1 MALNWDLSK
10 IKDKDFYENCYI
22 KMGKEGKENYQL
34 SPQTNH
40 LIWLTMTVGI
50 NKITE
55 SNWKDFYV
63 RVIHAQ
69 RARGNENY
77 GITAQDVYNH
87 IGLCTNAQTKTKRQF
102 LDTIYNV
109 LEINVKKYEISEVK
123 HT

>member
-1 MALNWDLSK
+1 MALNWDLNK
-10 IKDKDFYENCYI
+10 VKDCDETCYLRI
-22 KMGKEGKENYQL
+22 GKEGEQNYQL
-34 SPQTNH
+34 SPTTNN

-69 RARGNENY
+69 RVRGNELY

-102 LDTIYNV
+102 LDNIFNV
-109 LEINVKKYEISEVK
+109 LEINTKKYEISEVK

>member
-1 MALNWDLSK
+1 
-10 IKDKDFYENCYI
+10 
-22 KMGKEGKENYQL
+22 
-34 SPQTNH
+34 
-40 LIWLTMTVGI
+40 MTVGI

-69 RARGNENY
+69 RARGNESY

-102 LDTIYNV
+102 LDNIFNV
-109 LEINVKKYEISEVK
+109 LEINTKKYEISGGKTYLMNSKKAKVLRK
-123 HT
+123 SLRAGG